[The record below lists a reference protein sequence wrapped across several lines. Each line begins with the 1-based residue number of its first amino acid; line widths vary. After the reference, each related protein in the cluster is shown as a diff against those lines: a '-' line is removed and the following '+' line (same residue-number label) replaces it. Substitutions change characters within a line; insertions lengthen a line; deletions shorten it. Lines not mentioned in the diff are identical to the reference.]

1 MTSSRFTI
9 DSLDDVLEQAAAD
22 GAYSA
27 AVVLVAVDGRLVY
40 RHATGDIRSWDAPGA
55 PAGRPWP
62 EADAS
67 TRFDLA
73 SVTKP
78 IVAAALLAELEARS
92 LEPDLPV
99 AELLDEFRDPAL
111 RALTL
116 AQLLTHTAGFPAE
129 WADRDPDPDGARF
142 RVAVVVVIFASCGSD
157 DPTAVGTGS
166 TAPADGEVV
175 DDTVA
180 DPDADPDP
188 DGARFRARARPTA
201 PPDAAHRYSCVGY
214 IWAGFAAEALAD
226 APLDEVVRARVLDPL
241 GMAQTT
247 YRPEPALR
255 SAIAATEFQPGRGLV
270 HGEVHDETAWA
281 LGGVVGNAGL
291 FGTAGDLLRFAE
303 SLRTGGHLDGRR
315 LLSPAVATALVTAV
329 PLPSNPGYRQ
339 AFGTRLDEHWMRGLG
354 PRTAG
359 HTGFTGTGFVTE
371 PGGRRSVV
379 FLTNRVHP
387 TRSSTELHAL
397 RGRVVDLAA
406 GLGGTA

>member
-27 AVVLVAVDGRLVY
+27 AVVLVTVDGRLVY
-40 RHATGDIRSWDAPGA
+40 RHATGDIRSWDAPGV
-55 PAGRPWP
+55 PAGRPWA

-129 WADRDPDPDGARF
+129 WADR
-142 RVAVVVVIFASCGSD
+142 
-157 DPTAVGTGS
+157 
-166 TAPADGEVV
+166 
-175 DDTVA
+175 
-180 DPDADPDP
+180 DPDP